1 MAKDSDLIE
10 LEGEV
15 VDVLPG
21 QMYRVL
27 VDDFGKEVV
36 CYTGGKMKKNRIRI
50 VLADRVLLEMSPY
63 DLEKGRI
70 IRRI

>member
-27 VDDFGKEVV
+27 VDDFSKEVV

>member
-1 MAKDSDLIE
+1 MAKDSDLLE

-21 QMYRVL
+21 QMYKIL
-27 VDDFGKEVV
+27 VDDFNKEIV
-36 CYTGGKMKKNRIRI
+36 CYTGGRMKKNRIRI
-50 VLADRVLLEMSPY
+50 VLGDRVQLEISPY

-70 IRRI
+70 TRRL